1 MKKKTANSNFSKS
14 FEHNLSFL
22 REINEEEDISIRDM
36 KEDINYQLA
45 VNGFIRN
52 QAIVTR
58 TDFTKPVITLG
69 SQTKAQ
75 YTNIRDVKDE
85 RVFSTMMQKK

>member
-36 KEDINYQLA
+36 KEDINY
-45 VNGFIRN
+45 
-52 QAIVTR
+52 
-58 TDFTKPVITLG
+58 
-69 SQTKAQ
+69 
-75 YTNIRDVKDE
+75 
-85 RVFSTMMQKK
+85 